1 MKSITIVLVAF
12 LVVGLGIVSAQDFV
26 QGEAKGAEAPG
37 AVMIGDNL
45 TTEIGA
51 LFNGT
56 PLQLSGVGAKV
67 FDSAFFKS
75 DGWAFD
81 TTGYSMTPS
90 MSAFLKDSPA
100 DGKPLTP
107 AKKAAFVGSQSNP
120 DDPRL

>member
-37 AVMIGDNL
+37 AVMIGDN
-45 TTEIGA
+45 

-100 DGKPLTP
+100 DGKPLVP
-107 AKKAAFVGSQSNP
+107 AKKAAFVGAQSNP
-120 DDPRL
+120 ADPRL